1 MKIKIQLCVMMFFQ
15 YFIWGAWYVTLG
27 TYLLTALKADAV
39 QVGSA
44 YATFSV
50 AAMISPFFTGLIADR
65 YFPAQRVM
73 AVLHLTGAALL
84 WLLSESGEVS
94 SFWWLLL
101 LYTLVYTPTIS
112 LANAVAFGQLADS
125 GKEFPLIRVFGT
137 LGWIIAGIL
146 IGVSGVESSA
156 VPFRIAAISAGIY
169 GVYCMTLPNTP
180 PAKQGKKSVAAILGT
195 DAFVLFKDR
204 SFLLFVIASVLICIP
219 LSFYYNF
226 TNAFLNDVGLSNA
239 AGKMSLGQVSEALF
253 MLLIP
258 FLFTRLGIKNMLII
272 AVVCWIARY
281 MLFAFG
287 DAGTGVWMLYGGIVL
302 HGICYDFFFVS
313 GQIYTDQ
320 KAGAGTR
327 SAAQGL
333 LTFSTYGVGMF
344 VGSFLSG
351 LFTERFANPAGAA
364 TGYQWQAVWFIPAI
378 IAGGI
383 LMLIMLFFKERMTS
397 REAA

>member
-1 MKIKIQLCVMMFFQ
+1 MMFFQ

-27 TYLLTALKADAV
+27 TYLFTALNADAV

-44 YATFSV
+44 YATFSL
-50 AAMISPFFTGLIADR
+50 AAIISPFFTGLIADR
-65 YFPAQRVM
+65 FFPAQRVL
-73 AVLHLTGAALL
+73 AVLHLIGAVIL
-84 WLLSESGEVS
+84 WVLSGSSEMS
-94 SFWWLLL
+94 SFWWILL
-101 LYTLVYTPTIS
+101 LYTLSYTPTIS
-112 LANAVAFGQLADS
+112 LANAVAFGQLTDS

-137 LGWIIAGIL
+137 IGWVVAGLL
-146 IGVSGVESSA
+146 IGVTGVETSA
-156 VPFRIAAISAGIY
+156 VPLRVAAVSACILGL
-169 GVYCMTLPNTP
+169 YCFTLPHTP
-180 PAKQGKKSVAAILGT
+180 PTKQTKKSVSAILGT
-195 DAFVLFKDR
+195 DALVLLKDR
-204 SFLLFVIASVLICIP
+204 SFLMFVIASVLICIP

-258 FLFTRLGIKNMLII
+258 LLFNRFGVKKMLII

-281 MLFAFG
+281 LLFAFG
-287 DAGTGVWMLYGGIVL
+287 DSGFGVWMLYGGIIL

-320 KAGAGTR
+320 KASVGIR

-333 LTFSTYGVGMF
+333 LTFSTYGVGML

-351 LFTERFANPAGAA
+351 VLTQQFENPADEGTA
-364 TGYQWQAVWFIPAI
+364 YHWQAVWFIPAF
-378 IAGGI
+378 IAFGI
-383 LMLIMLFFKERMTS
+383 LILIVMFFKEDVNRGKV
-397 REAA
+397 RGRDAPEGA